1 MTSRRYPESTL
12 QQQSAKLMR
21 TCLREGAFA
30 FHPRNE
36 HESAAQRRIGASH
49 GVMPGA
55 ADWVIFA
62 PVDVA
67 EFPRPRRTLGRAFCI
82 ELKAGRNQQTTAQ
95 KGFEVMCGEAG
106 VPYRVCRSVDEVLEA
121 LEDWSLLRPGVRRTA
136 G

>member
-1 MTSRRYPESTL
+1 MTRRRYPESSL
-12 QQQSAKLMR
+12 QQQTARMMR
-21 TCLREGAFA
+21 TCLSEGAFA

-36 HESAAQRRIGASH
+36 MESSVQRRIGAAH

-62 PVDVA
+62 PFDFGGEIHPVGA
-67 EFPRPRRTLGRAFCI
+67 AYCI

-95 KGFEVMCGEAG
+95 KGFEVMCCEAG
-106 VPYRVCRSVDEVLEA
+106 VPYAVCRCAGEVLEV
-121 LEDWSLLRPGVRRTA
+121 LDGWGLLRPGVHVERRTA